1 MGSLGK
7 GIGEAYEG
15 DKQYK
20 VLRQR
25 PYSATDDV
33 PSGIAD
39 RYNTIL
45 QPYHNTII

>member
-1 MGSLGK
+1 MSSLGK

-20 VLRQR
+20 VLRHESS
-25 PYSATDDV
+25 PVPLTTV

-39 RYNTIL
+39 RYNT
-45 QPYHNTII
+45 